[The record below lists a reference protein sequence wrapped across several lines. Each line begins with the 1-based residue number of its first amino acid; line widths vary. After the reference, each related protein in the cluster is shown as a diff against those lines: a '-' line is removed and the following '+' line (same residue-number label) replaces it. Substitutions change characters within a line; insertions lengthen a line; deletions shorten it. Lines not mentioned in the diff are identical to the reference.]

1 MGLKLIDWTGR
12 ALRKAGVEM
21 MRRNGI
27 QGTWLDIGAHRGE
40 TTLYSAIMN
49 PGLKVYALEAN
60 LAVAAKLMGRAANYF
75 VIPMAVAEQDGFAD
89 FHINASEVASSL
101 LPINEVSR
109 RSWIGNET
117 LKVESVVTVP
127 TIRLDTLMR
136 LTEMESVDYLKIDTQ
151 GMDLAVLRSAGS
163 RLRDIAK
170 VTLEVDVT
178 TTPLYSG
185 SPLKEEVIAFLDHSG
200 FVLTNVERQTYGQEE
215 NLTFIRSDHA
225 GRSSD
230 GEASPPTRAERHE

>member
-89 FHINASEVASSL
+89 FHINASEVASWTPL
-101 LPINEVSR
+101 RAAP
-109 RSWIGNET
+109 
-117 LKVESVVTVP
+117 
-127 TIRLDTLMR
+127 
-136 LTEMESVDYLKIDTQ
+136 IDT
-151 GMDLAVLRSAGS
+151 RTP
-163 RLRDIAK
+163 IA
-170 VTLEVDVT
+170 
-178 TTPLYSG
+178 
-185 SPLKEEVIAFLDHSG
+185 
-200 FVLTNVERQTYGQEE
+200 
-215 NLTFIRSDHA
+215 
-225 GRSSD
+225 
-230 GEASPPTRAERHE
+230 

>member
-101 LPINEVSR
+101 LPLNEMSR

-136 LTEMESVDYLKIDTQ
+136 LTEIESVDYLKIDTQ
-151 GMDLAVLRSAGS
+151 GMDLAVL
-163 RLRDIAK
+163 K
-170 VTLEVDVT
+170 
-178 TTPLYSG
+178 
-185 SPLKEEVIAFLDHSG
+185 
-200 FVLTNVERQTYGQEE
+200 
-215 NLTFIRSDHA
+215 
-225 GRSSD
+225 
-230 GEASPPTRAERHE
+230 